1 MTNLKGKGFIIS
13 ELLKKRLSLLLA
25 IALCVFMLAG
35 CVAEDDEDADETLGD
50 STSTDTGGDTTTGAN
65 NMVFTD
71 EEVTVDNI
79 FTFVSLG
86 EYKGI
91 RYTAHTA
98 AAVTEDD
105 VDAAIA
111 EQMSGAIDMIEVT
124 DRAVQRGDTV
134 IIDFEGFVDGVAFEG
149 GFAEGADLVIG
160 SGSFI
165 PGFEEQIIG
174 KNPDEEFDIHVTFPE
189 DYHSDDLAG
198 QPATFKIFLHSI
210 LVESAPE
217 LTDEFVMNY
226 FGVETVAELR
236 ATIRSQIA
244 SDRIFEAENDAK
256 YQVWSAIFRN
266 STVLRYPN
274 AEINFR
280 IDRAMM
286 EFNYYAEVYGMPVE
300 DLIYQMT
307 EGMSYDYFI
316 ENEMRPGA
324 IEDVGQDLVLRA
336 IGAKE
341 GLTITDAEFQAG
353 VDRLVYEYG
362 YENEEQFLEINGEN
376 AVRIALLSDKVI
388 ELLMANAIAE

>member
-1 MTNLKGKGFIIS
+1 MTNLRSKGFSIS
-13 ELLKKRLSLLLA
+13 ELLKKRLRLLLA
-25 IALCVFMLAG
+25 LALCAFLLVG
-35 CVAEDDEDADETLGD
+35 CVAEDDEEADDTPGD
-50 STSTDTGGDTTTGAN
+50 TTSTDTGGETPSGASN
-65 NMVFTD
+65 LVFTD

-91 RYTAHTA
+91 KYTAHAA
-98 AAVTEDD
+98 AAVTEEDI
-105 VDAAIA
+105 DAAIT
-111 EQMSGAIDMIEVT
+111 EQMSGAIDMIDVT
-124 DRAVQRGDTV
+124 DRAVERGDTV
-134 IIDFEGFVDGVAFEG
+134 IIDFEGFVDGVAFDG

-174 KNPDEEFDIHVTFPE
+174 KNPGEEFDIHVTFPE
-189 DYHSDDLAG
+189 DYHSEDLAG
-198 QPATFKIFLHSI
+198 QPATFTIFLHSI

-217 LTDEFVMNY
+217 LTDEFVMSY
-226 FGVETVAELR
+226 FGIETVAELR
-236 ATIRSQIA
+236 ASTKSQIA
-244 SDRIFEAENDAK
+244 SDRLFEAENDAK

-274 AEINFR
+274 AEVNFR
-280 IDRAMM
+280 VDRAMM

-307 EGMSYDYFI
+307 EGMSYDDFI
-316 ENEMRPGA
+316 EYEMRPGA

-341 GLTITDAEFQAG
+341 GLSITDAEFQAG
-353 VDRLVYEYG
+353 VNRLVNEYG
-362 YENEEQFLEINGEN
+362 YESEEQFLEINGEN